1 MTLRSMPADHMGAVV
16 DADKSS
22 PMPRRHR
29 LSLYLFAP
37 VFIAIGL
44 LAAGCSSGNP
54 PSATSSANS
63 LISQGLSAESHG
75 QNQQAIRD
83 FSAAVAKNPST
94 PIAYYDLGVIYQ
106 QQLNQPIQAANEFNK
121 ALLAN
126 PNYKP
131 ALYDLAILETS
142 TNPTQAISLY
152 QQLLKLNP
160 NDPNVLFNLGLLLY
174 AHNAVAQGQADLNKA
189 ISIDPSLKSRV
200 PAGVNL

>member
-1 MTLRSMPADHMGAVV
+1 MTLRSMPTDDERAVV
-16 DADKSS
+16 DDGETPPKTQ
-22 PMPRRHR
+22 RHR
-29 LSLYLFAP
+29 PSLFLFAP
-37 VFIAIGL
+37 ALLAVGL
-44 LAAGCSSGNP
+44 LAAGCGSGSP
-54 PSATSSANS
+54 PSAASSADS

-75 QNQQAIRD
+75 QNQRALQD
-83 FSAAVAKNPST
+83 FSEAVAKNPSA

-106 QQLNQPIQAANEFNK
+106 QQLNKPNQAASEFNK
-121 ALLAN
+121 ALLAD

-142 TNPTQAISLY
+142 ANPLQAINLY

-174 AHNAVAQGQADLNKA
+174 AHNQVAQGKADLNKA

-200 PAGVNL
+200 PAGVSL